1 MIKYYED
8 IEYSHILEDVINTLL
23 NAEQFIMKVWVDGS
37 EVPFTI
43 DDSNDVE
50 FLKEALKVSRDNETT
65 WILYG
70 IIMAIRVNV
79 S

>member
-1 MIKYYED
+1 MIKYYDD
-8 IEYSHILEDVINTLL
+8 IEYSYILEDVINTLL

-37 EVPFTI
+37 EVPFAI

-50 FLKEALKVSRDNETT
+50 FLKEALKVSSGNETT